1 MNRFVQS
8 LSIFSLTVLLS
19 GAALAGGAGAPNTP
33 RPVSP
38 VTTPAASTST
48 SSLAKLSARELLSKA
63 IEANGGKALRNLK
76 NSVGTANIEYYDAQG
91 QVVSRV
97 RTDLVVDYVTGQS
110 RQSLYNGESLASTLY
125 LTRAGGF
132 TTSAQS
138 GTVPMPRQ
146 ETQTLKDTFHYGT
159 QGLLKGELPGSV
171 LKNLGEQTWLN
182 VGGNK
187 LSGTVLEIQ
196 NAGVKGTFM
205 LSPTG
210 ELMAERYP
218 VAPLGET
225 ISVYSQRYTLD
236 GVLTPKVT
244 AVFVPNGALVFT
256 MTDTGLKMNQTLAP
270 DTFVVPE

>member
-48 SSLAKLSARELLSKA
+48 SSLAKLSARELLNRA
-63 IEANGGKALRNLK
+63 IEANGGTALRDLK
-76 NSVGTANIEYYDAQG
+76 NSSGAANIEYYDAQG
-91 QVVSRV
+91 QVVSRI
-97 RTDLVVDYVTGQS
+97 RTDMVVDYVTGQS
-110 RQSLYNGESLASTLY
+110 RQSLYNGDTISSTLY
-125 LTRAGGF
+125 LTKAGGF
-132 TTSAQS
+132 TASAQS

-146 ETQTLKDTFHYGT
+146 ETQTLKEAFHYGAP
-159 QGLLKGELPGSV
+159 GLVKGELPGTV

-210 ELMAERYP
+210 ELIAERYP

-225 ISVYSQRYTLD
+225 ISVYSQRYTVN
-236 GVLTPKVT
+236 GVLTPKIT
-244 AVFVPNGALVFT
+244 AVFLPNGALIFT
-256 MTDTGLKMNQTLAP
+256 MTDTGFKVNQTLP
-270 DTFVVPE
+270 LDTFVVPE